1 MSYLST
7 RIEVAMKILDGKRMG
22 SITVFE
28 DTLMLAEVVGDVIL
42 NSGHLELK
50 GRVLGNLFVRK
61 GTCRMLGIVRGN
73 LVNEMGDVEVFG
85 AVHGKL
91 ITKSGYTYVNPG
103 SKVGAIESAAPAKKV
118 EATKEEAVST

>member
-1 MSYLST
+1 
-7 RIEVAMKILDGKRMG
+7 MKIVDGKRLG
-22 SITVFE
+22 SVTVFE

-50 GRVLGNLFVRK
+50 GRVLGNLFVRE

-73 LVNEMGDVEVFG
+73 LENEKGDVEVFG
-85 AVHGKL
+85 TVHGKV

-103 SKVGAIESAAPAKKV
+103 SKVGSIEHAMPAKREV
-118 EATKEEAVST
+118 TKEEAVST

>member
-1 MSYLST
+1 MSLPDAT
-7 RIEVAMKILDGKRMG
+7 IDVAMKILDGKRMG

-42 NSGHLELK
+42 NIGHLELK
-50 GRVLGNLFVRK
+50 GRVLGNLFVRN

-73 LVNEMGDVEVFG
+73 LVNEKGDVEVFG
-85 AVHGKL
+85 TVHGKL

-103 SKVGAIESAAPAKKV
+103 SKVGVIESAAVPARR
-118 EATKEEAVST
+118 EEAVST

>member
-1 MSYLST
+1 L
-7 RIEVAMKILDGKRMG
+7 KIIDGKRTG
-22 SITVFE
+22 SVTVFE

-42 NSGHLELK
+42 NAGHLEMK
-50 GRVLGNLFVRK
+50 GKVLGNLFVRK

-73 LVNEMGDVEVFG
+73 LVNETGDVEVFG

-103 SKVGAIESAAPAKKV
+103 SKVGTIESVVPPK
-118 EATKEEAVST
+118 EAVYT